1 MSGHSHAKTILHKK
15 QITDAKRGKIF
26 SKLSRQIS
34 VARREGGANPE
45 MNPKLR
51 LAIEQA
57 RSFAMPK
64 DNIERAIK
72 RGSGEL
78 KGAKLE
84 EVIFEAYGPEGIAII
99 IEGITDNKNRALAE
113 IKQTLNQYKGKL
125 VGEGSVKWIFERKG
139 VITLGMRNQ
148 GEWSKRTPFSS
159 PASLPREA
167 RHRNNKEELELL
179 AIEVGADDIFWHND
193 ILDIYTKIED
203 LEKVKKNLEEK
214 GIKIE
219 SATLDWVAKEQI
231 EVGEKEKETCQ
242 KLFEA
247 LDENE
252 AVQEIYSNLKI

>member
-125 VGEGSVKWIFERKG
+125 VGEGSVKWMFERKG

-148 GEWSKRTPFSS
+148 GEYG
-159 PASLPREA
+159 
-167 RHRNNKEELELL
+167 NNKEELELL